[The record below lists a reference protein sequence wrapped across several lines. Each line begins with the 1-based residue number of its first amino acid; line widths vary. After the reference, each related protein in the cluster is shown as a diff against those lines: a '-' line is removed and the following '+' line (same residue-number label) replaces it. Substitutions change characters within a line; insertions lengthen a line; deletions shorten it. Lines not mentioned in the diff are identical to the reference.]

1 MIDAV
6 PPGRYVLLATMS
18 DGRDARKEVDVEKGR
33 TVDVD
38 LVVTAGR

>member
-1 MIDAV
+1 
-6 PPGRYVLLATMS
+6 MS

-33 TVDVD
+33 TVDVE